1 MAPVSS
7 GRPKK
12 KEEEAGW
19 CKWRVG
25 IVHCLP
31 REWCGVFTWISQKAS
46 GIFIN
51 YLGRIAMVQ
60 LIFGLILT
68 VFATPILIRAAHHY
82 NLLDR
87 PDERKHHQG
96 AIPVVGGL
104 AMAFAIAV
112 VAAWQLGD
120 TALFWGLF
128 VSVSIIVI
136 VGFLDDCNGLPVRV
150 RFLAQGIAGLGVS
163 LFAGAQLTNLGD
175 LLGAGP
181 VALGV
186 VAVPFTIFAT
196 VGVANAFNL
205 SDGMDGLAGGLA
217 MITAAFLAAAAS
229 LSGSE
234 ETLVLLLILS
244 GALAGFLCFNMRLPW
259 QCHAKVFMG
268 DSGSL
273 MLGFLLAWAVI
284 RVTQAENNA
293 LPPAAAL
300 WFFAIPLM
308 DTVRLL
314 VGRALNGRNPFH
326 HDRDHLHHILSRVG
340 YTDAQV
346 VWIIHFAAVTFGL
359 VGFFGWRAGVPEAA
373 MFYGF
378 LAVFAVYSGTVESGG
393 KLMRVFGRSRPIA
406 GRYGR

>member
-1 MAPVSS
+1 M
-7 GRPKK
+7 
-12 KEEEAGW
+12 
-19 CKWRVG
+19 
-25 IVHCLP
+25 L
-31 REWCGVFTWISQKAS
+31 
-46 GIFIN
+46 
-51 YLGRIAMVQ
+51 Q

-68 VFATPILIRAAHHY
+68 VLATPILVRAAHHY

-120 TALFWGLF
+120 TVLFWGLL
-128 VSVSIIVI
+128 VSVSIIVV
-136 VGFLDDCNGLPVRV
+136 VGFLDDCTDLPVAV
-150 RFLAQGIAGLGVS
+150 RFLAQGVAGLVLS

-175 LLGAGP
+175 LFGTGVVLLGA
-181 VALGV
+181 ATI
-186 VAVPFTIFAT
+186 PFTIFAT

-217 MITAAFLAAAAS
+217 MITAAFLATVAS
-229 LSGSE
+229 LTGSE

-273 MLGFLLAWAVI
+273 MLGFLLAWAVV
-284 RVTQAENNA
+284 RVTQAEVNA
-293 LPPAAAL
+293 LAPAAAL

-314 VGRALNGRNPFH
+314 GGRALDGRNPFH
-326 HDRDHLHHILSRVG
+326 HDRDHLHHLLSRAG

-346 VWIIHFAAVTFGL
+346 VRVIHLAAVVLGL
-359 VGFFGWRAGVPEAA
+359 VGFFGWRSGIPDAL

-378 LAVFAVYSGTVESGG
+378 LTLFVIYCFTVRHLGRLPYLLRRLNRLVHAV
-393 KLMRVFGRSRPIA
+393 RPAAWGA
-406 GRYGR
+406 GRTQRTGAEPPADA

>member
-1 MAPVSS
+1 M
-7 GRPKK
+7 
-12 KEEEAGW
+12 
-19 CKWRVG
+19 
-25 IVHCLP
+25 
-31 REWCGVFTWISQKAS
+31 
-46 GIFIN
+46 
-51 YLGRIAMVQ
+51 MQ

-68 VFATPILIRAAHHY
+68 VLATPVLIRAAHHY

-87 PDERKHHQG
+87 PDERKHHEG

-104 AMAFAIAV
+104 AMGFAIAV
-112 VAAWQLGD
+112 VAAWQLAD
-120 TALFWGLF
+120 TDIFWGLF
-128 VSVSIIVI
+128 AAVSTIVV
-136 VGFLDDCNGLPVRV
+136 VGFLDDRGGLPVAV
-150 RFLAQGIAGLGVS
+150 RFLAQATAGLVVALFGGAQLAGLG
-163 LFAGAQLTNLGD
+163 D
-175 LLGAGP
+175 LVGTGL
-181 VALGV
+181 VTLGV
-186 VAVPFTIFAT
+186 MTVPFTIFAM

-217 MITAAFLAAAAS
+217 MITAAFLAAAAH

-234 ETLVLLLILS
+234 ETFVLLLILG

-314 VGRALNGRNPFH
+314 VGRALSGRNPFH
-326 HDRDHLHHILSRVG
+326 HDRDHLHHILSRAG

-359 VGFFGWRAGVPEAA
+359 VGFFGWRAGVPEAV
-373 MFYGF
+373 MFCGF
-378 LAVFAVYSGTVESGG
+378 LAVFSVYSITVKNAG
-393 KLMRVFGRSRPIA
+393 KLIRPLGGMRRIA
-406 GRYGR
+406 GR